1 MTRRPAAPIGPPPRL
16 RLGLTPPPPLQLLR
30 GPPLPRLQH
39 VSALVRMPFDDTQLT
54 CVRDLLQVW
63 WARREEESVYQP
75 RLPQCRPTG
84 AIAGVATRRVQAVRS
99 ATVRPARRARDTK
112 PAATPRLTAALLSAA
127 GSRRVSGWGLHE
139 ARATA
144 RVARDQLVQV
154 TVLTPLRVRGVF
166 WGPPLGKGCLY
177 RVRSSRSGPCGL
189 VT

>member
-1 MTRRPAAPIGPPPRL
+1 
-16 RLGLTPPPPLQLLR
+16 
-30 GPPLPRLQH
+30 
-39 VSALVRMPFDDTQLT
+39 MPFDDTQLT

-84 AIAGVATRRVQAVRS
+84 AIAGVATRRMQAVRS

-112 PAATPRLTAALLSAA
+112 PAATPRLTAARCRKPLLSAA

-154 TVLTPLRVRGVF
+154 TVLTPLRVREGCF
-166 WGPPLGKGCLY
+166 GGPAVGKGCLY

-189 VT
+189 IPELYNVTV

>member
-1 MTRRPAAPIGPPPRL
+1 M
-16 RLGLTPPPPLQLLR
+16 
-30 GPPLPRLQH
+30 
-39 VSALVRMPFDDTQLT
+39 
-54 CVRDLLQVW
+54 RDLLQVW

-84 AIAGVATRRVQAVRS
+84 AIAGVATRRMQAMRS

-112 PAATPRLTAALLSAA
+112 PAATPRLTAARCRKPLLSAA

-139 ARATA
+139 ARAAA

-154 TVLTPLRVRGVF
+154 TADSSQGRGVF
-166 WGPPLGKGCLY
+166 TVLGPAVGKRCLY
-177 RVRSSRSGPCGL
+177 RVRFSRSGPCGL